1 MEKLLIWIAA
11 AILVLLGA
19 ALWLV
24 CRRLF
29 GMAIL
34 RDGNFTADVTE
45 DFKKQMDES
54 RDLIERGRALYDS
67 LPYENLYLTSFDGLR
82 LHARFYKNGDGKR
95 VILLSHG
102 FRSLGRGDFA
112 AVFPLY

>member
-1 MEKLLIWIAA
+1 MEKILIWIAA

-34 RDGNFTADVTE
+34 RDGNFTADVIE

-82 LHARFYKNGDGKR
+82 LHARFYKTETA
-95 VILLSHG
+95 S
-102 FRSLGRGDFA
+102 A
-112 AVFPLY
+112 

>member
-1 MEKLLIWIAA
+1 MEKILIWLIP
-11 AILVLLGA
+11 AILLVLGA

-24 CRRLF
+24 CRKLF

-54 RDLIERGRALYDS
+54 RDLIERGRVLYDS
-67 LPYENLYLTSFDGLR
+67 LPYEDLYLTSFDGLR
-82 LHARFYKNGDGKR
+82 LHARFY
-95 VILLSHG
+95 
-102 FRSLGRGDFA
+102 
-112 AVFPLY
+112 